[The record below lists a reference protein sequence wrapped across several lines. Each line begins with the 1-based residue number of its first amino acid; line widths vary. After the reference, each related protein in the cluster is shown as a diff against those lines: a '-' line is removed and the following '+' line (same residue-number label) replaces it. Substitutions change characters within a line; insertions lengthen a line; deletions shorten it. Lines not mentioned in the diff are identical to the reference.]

1 VVAERPTV
9 QSTQGESQFV
19 RIVVRV
25 TIIAVNRD
33 PDSPI
38 GQFADTSVVADSA
51 AMAPALATALRA
63 RAG

>member
-1 VVAERPTV
+1 
-9 QSTQGESQFV
+9 V

-38 GQFADTSVVADSA
+38 GQFADAFAVADPSA
-51 AMAPALATALRA
+51 MEPALATALRA